1 MARGPLA
8 RLTALAL
15 ATGTLV
21 AVGSTPASAAA
32 PSVER
37 VFDATTSGAVLR
49 IEVNLPA
56 GVPGVLPANIVQD
69 VVLADA
75 AARTGSAATALGNAF
90 LGSGG
95 SVPLLQGLLDG
106 KAQATMAQRSA
117 DYSLLS
123 LPENPLGLTG
133 GALHAASTITDD
145 LAAEGVLASSTSS
158 VASLQLPAAGALDA
172 VLAPLQDAL
181 AAALGATGAVSG
193 DRAAGGSPV
202 APVTTTVEDVLGTVL
217 DTLDEVTSDATAPVS
232 DATRDAVAQ
241 LTAEINGLLDDLTTQ
256 VRTLGDND
264 ALLDVG
270 LIETTQSISR
280 KAGTATSTV
289 ENELAGVSLLGG
301 LVSVDGITSV
311 ATASLGEGGA
321 SAADAQASLL
331 KADVADLVN
340 LELSTDQLKVL
351 LGGAL
356 GDALPA
362 DVLGTVND
370 AIAQVNG
377 LLASTLGLSI
387 IQSTN
392 SEKASADSATASV
405 NAATLVLDPLGNA
418 AAPLLRIGFVPAEA
432 TVVAQSISTPVEVST
447 PVSLPRTGGSAPLGA
462 AGAVLLVGAALVARR
477 RRTATA

>member
-1 MARGPLA
+1 M
-8 RLTALAL
+8 
-15 ATGTLV
+15 
-21 AVGSTPASAAA
+21 S
-32 PSVER
+32 
-37 VFDATTSGAVLR
+37 
-49 IEVNLPA
+49 
-56 GVPGVLPANIVQD
+56 
-69 VVLADA
+69 
-75 AARTGSAATALGNAF
+75 
-90 LGSGG
+90 
-95 SVPLLQGLLDG
+95 
-106 KAQATMAQRSA
+106 QRSA
-117 DYSLLS
+117 EYALLE

-133 GALHAASTITDD
+133 GALRAASQISED
-145 LAAEGVLASSTSS
+145 LAADGVLASSTSS

-181 AAALGATGAVSG
+181 NAALGATGATDG
-193 DRAAGGSPV
+193 PAAGGSPV

-217 DTLDEVTSDATAPVS
+217 DTLDEVTSDATTPVS

-241 LTAEINGLLDDLTTQ
+241 LTAEINGLLGALTTQ
-256 VRTLGDND
+256 VASLGAND

-280 KAGTATSTV
+280 TAGTATSTV

-331 KADVADLVN
+331 KANVADLVN
-340 LELSTDQLKVL
+340 LELTDQLEVL

-387 IQSTN
+387 VQSTN
-392 SEKASADSATASV
+392 QESATADSATASV

-418 AAPLLRIGFVPAEA
+418 DAPLLRIGFVPAEA
-432 TVVAQSISTPVEVST
+432 KVVAQSISTPVQVNT
-447 PVSLPRTGGSAPLGA
+447 PVSLPRTGGEAPLAA
-462 AGAVLLVGAALVARR
+462 AGAVLIVAAALVARR
-477 RRTATA
+477 RKVATA

>member
-1 MARGPLA
+1 MARGTLA

-21 AVGSTPASAAA
+21 AVGTAPASAAA

-37 VFDATTSGAVLR
+37 LFDASTSGAVLR

-56 GVPGVLPANIVQD
+56 GVPGVLPQQIVQD

-90 LGSGG
+90 IGSDGT
-95 SVPLLQGLLDG
+95 VPVLQGLLDG
-106 KAQATMAQRSA
+106 KAQASPAQPRA
-117 DYSLLS
+117 EYALLD

-133 GALHAASTITDD
+133 GVLKAVSEVATDMNAD
-145 LAAEGVLASSTSS
+145 GTLASSTSS
-158 VASLQLPAAGALDA
+158 IASLQLPAAGALDA

-181 AAALGATGAVSG
+181 NAALGATAGTDG
-193 DRAAGGSPV
+193 PAAGGSPV

-217 DTLDEVTSDATAPVS
+217 DTLDEVTSDASAPVS

-241 LTAEINGLLDDLTTQ
+241 LTAEINGLLSSLTTQ
-256 VRTLGDND
+256 VATLGAND

-270 LIETTQSISR
+270 LIETTQSVTK

-289 ENELAGVSLLGG
+289 ENELAGISLLGG

-311 ATASLGEGGA
+311 ATASLGDAGA
-321 SAADAQASLL
+321 SAANAEATLL
-331 KADVADLVN
+331 KANVADLVN
-340 LELSTDQLKVL
+340 LELTDQLEVL
-351 LGGAL
+351 LGGAA
-356 GDALPA
+356 GAALPA
-362 DVLGTVND
+362 PVLDAVNG

-377 LLASTLGLSI
+377 LLASTLGLSV
-387 IQSTN
+387 IQAEAT
-392 SEKASADSATASV
+392 EAATADSAKATV

-418 AAPLLRIGFVPAEA
+418 EAPLLRIGFVPAEA
-432 TVVAQSISTPVEVST
+432 QVVAQSVTRPVTT
-447 PVSLPRTGGSAPLGA
+447 PVSLPRTGGELPLAA
-462 AGAVLLVGAALVARR
+462 AGAVLIVGAALVARR
-477 RRTATA
+477 RRAVEA